1 MKQLQQQQK
10 QRKKREKKANE
21 TKNKKEQDTIYI
33 EQFTGCLFQNNVQQI
48 YHDCSNLNVL

>member
-33 EQFTGCLFQNNVQQI
+33 EQFTGCLFQSYSQ
-48 YHDCSNLNVL
+48 